1 MRANC
6 VKLPLLTAACF
17 AAFSATASAA
27 ITITKAEISAGRL
40 VVQGSRT
47 GTAPSI
53 VLDDL
58 HSTGV
63 IGGNFAFSL
72 LYLPSDCMI
81 DLKGEGGTAGTLTA
95 IVGNCG
101 PRGLSARGAWSNAV
115 AYIENDVITAGGSS
129 YRAKRSNTNKV
140 PATSGNDWEVLAKKG
155 APGIQGATGVAGAI
169 GATGATGAAGAVG
182 ATGATGIAGST
193 GPQGIQGPAGATG
206 ATGPVGPSGP
216 KGFNVGVTLKLTNTD
231 NYREVTTAF
240 VASTNMTC
248 LVTST
253 AQVFANSAATLGFG
267 AGFRNAVFI
276 NGSAGVNDGVG
287 EMYIPSN
294 GFIGFQPAISRTSV
308 FSVSAGQ
315 SVRFGG
321 FLSGRASAW
330 STGELDLV
338 TAYFCS

>member
-1 MRANC
+1 MC
-6 VKLPLLTAACF
+6 SLISKLLFCD
-17 AAFSATASAA
+17 AFSATASAA

-47 GTAPSI
+47 GTAPLI

-155 APGIQGATGVAGAI
+155 APGIQGSTGPAGPAGAI
-169 GATGATGAAGAVG
+169 GETGAP
-182 ATGATGIAGST
+182 
-193 GPQGIQGPAGATG
+193 GPFGATG
-206 ATGPVGPSGP
+206 ATGPQGP
-216 KGFNVGVTLKLTNTD
+216 
-231 NYREVTTAF
+231 
-240 VASTNMTC
+240 
-248 LVTST
+248 
-253 AQVFANSAATLGFG
+253 
-267 AGFRNAVFI
+267 
-276 NGSAGVNDGVG
+276 AGVVNAAAL
-287 EMYIPSN
+287 ECQN
-294 GFIGFQPAISRTSV
+294 TSRTSL
-308 FSVSAGQ
+308 SVANGT
-315 SVRFGG
+315 
-321 FLSGRASAW
+321 RASALAPICAAGY
-330 STGELDLV
+330 TQ
-338 TAYFCS
+338 TATNCESSSWEMPMVLIKDGSCSAKNNSAFSALLSATRTCCRTAAQP